1 MKKSP
6 PAVVLVRLLAAKGIL
21 QRRTY
26 RQAIQHGFGRQ
37 NSCLSLVI
45 VVRNPAPKIKPT
57 ARASERGQSSV
68 RKSAE
73 SLLRL
78 RTSRQRTNCGPV
90 RLKKDSSRTEHPDY
104 FHCWSCHRRSYIL
117 EIALSNS
124 TRPPPQLRLCRSRWF
139 ASYRSAPAV
148 FARGTPCSP
157 FPCRKAGSIP
167 LQSPSTSRSFL
178 DSTN

>member
-90 RLKKDSSRTEHPDY
+90 RRKKTARNFRKRQQPRSILPTKTLRACPD
-104 FHCWSCHRRSYIL
+104 C
-117 EIALSNS
+117 
-124 TRPPPQLRLCRSRWF
+124 RL
-139 ASYRSAPAV
+139 V
-148 FARGTPCSP
+148 
-157 FPCRKAGSIP
+157 
-167 LQSPSTSRSFL
+167 
-178 DSTN
+178 